1 MGTGYRIGRRYHNPL
16 SWTGALVASS
26 FLRNFQQGLDM
37 SLKTDLIAMQ
47 FFSYTNHV
55 SLITRTALGEVVN
68 KGLPEINLKVRE
80 VDCDNEKEVCRQY
93 GVYGVPMTLVFW
105 NDKLIGRHYG
115 ERTPEEFE
123 AIFKNYSEF
132 KGDYR
137 EGLEE

>member
-1 MGTGYRIGRRYHNPL
+1 M
-16 SWTGALVASS
+16 S
-26 FLRNFQQGLDM
+26 F
-37 SLKTDLIAMQ
+37 KTDLVAMQ
-47 FFSYTNHV
+47 FFSYTNRV
-55 SLITRTALGEVVN
+55 SLSTRRAIGEAAN

-80 VDCDNEKEVCRQY
+80 VNYDNEKEVCRQY
-93 GVYGVPMTLVFW
+93 GVFSVPVTLVFW